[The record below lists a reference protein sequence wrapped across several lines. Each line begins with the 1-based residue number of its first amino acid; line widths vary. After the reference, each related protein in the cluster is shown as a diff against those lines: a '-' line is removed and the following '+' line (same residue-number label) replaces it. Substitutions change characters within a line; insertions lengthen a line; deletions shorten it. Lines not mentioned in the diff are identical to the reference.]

1 MDAKARK
8 NADSL
13 KVAKLYYQQ
22 DYSQNEIAKIMSIS
36 RPTVSRLLQYA
47 RDMGLVRIEIA
58 DPMTDAT
65 DMAETIQQRYGL
77 AKVIVVPIQG
87 VAPKDQ
93 LDTVAQ
99 AAALY
104 LEGIVRDDDIIGIGW
119 GRTLYSIGTHLAPK
133 DVRRV
138 SVVQIKGSV
147 SNTES
152 NNYGFESANAFAN
165 AFHTLPQYL
174 PLPVIFE
181 HIQTKELVERETYIR
196 RIIDMG
202 RRANIAVFTVGTVRD
217 SALLFRL
224 GYLTDEEQRRLQ
236 ETAVGDVIS
245 RFIDAHGNPA
255 DEDINRRT
263 VGIDL
268 DDLKAKP
275 HSILVVA
282 SPSKVPAVHGALA
295 AGYANTL
302 VIDQVSAAELLDHP
316 TVEL

>member
-1 MDAKARK
+1 MDTKARK

-13 KVAKLYYQQ
+13 RVAKLYYQQ

-47 RDMGLVRIEIA
+47 RDMGLVRIEIS

-65 DMAETIQQRYGL
+65 EMADGIQQRYGL
-77 AKVIVVPIQG
+77 HKVIVVPIQG

-104 LEGIVRDDDIIGIGW
+104 LEGIVRDDDVIGIGW
-119 GRTLYSIGTHLAPK
+119 GRTLYSIGSHLAPK

-224 GYLTDEEQRRLQ
+224 GYLTGEEQHRLQ
-236 ETAVGDVIS
+236 EVAVGDVIS
-245 RFIDAHGNPA
+245 RFIDTHGNPA

-268 DDLKAKP
+268 DDLRAKP

-282 SPSKVPAVHGALA
+282 SPSKVPATHGALV

-302 VIDQVSAAELLDHP
+302 VIDQVSAAELLDQP
-316 TVEL
+316 MAKR

>member
-1 MDAKARK
+1 MDTKARK

-13 KVAKLYYQQ
+13 RVAKLYYQQ
-22 DYSQNEIAKIMSIS
+22 DYSQNEIARIMSIS

-47 RDMGLVRIEIA
+47 RDMGLVRIEIS

-65 DMAETIQQRYGL
+65 EMADDIQQRYGL
-77 AKVIVVPIQG
+77 HKVIVVPIQG

-104 LEGIVRDDDIIGIGW
+104 LEGIVRDDDVIGIGW
-119 GRTLYSIGTHLAPK
+119 GRTLYSIGSHLAPK

-152 NNYGFESANAFAN
+152 NNYGFESAN

-224 GYLTDEEQRRLQ
+224 GYLTGEEQRRLQ
-236 ETAVGDVIS
+236 EVAVGDVIS
-245 RFIDAHGNPA
+245 RFIDTHGNPA

-268 DDLKAKP
+268 DDLRAKP

-282 SPSKVPAVHGALA
+282 SPSKVPATHGALA

-302 VIDQVSAAELLDHP
+302 VIDQVSAAELLDQP
-316 TVEL
+316 MAEC